1 MTFLINLA
9 VLGILCSFT
18 LVLEGKAG
26 KDIPVSSRLE
36 KTFDSE
42 EKTSAPLNKEV
53 NSRFT
58 FAKNSFSNSPKV
70 TQVKFR
76 GNDRY
81 YWFISVFTFD
91 SLKNYFLQQSLAYL
105 NFTSDVE
112 DLFCWYKRKK
122 WFLWAIAA
130 AQTAEKD
137 GWGLTW
143 YSRWGIYLSI
153 PTWTHSQ
160 NSMVAAEA
168 SGLKIS
174 SHGTSLSTRPSQ
186 STHKRSHKIYMS
198 YRRRFKLV
206 LQKNADALSRNG
218 RTFANES
225 FNLAVASKAP
235 KCTIF
240 QNQRA
245 ATFPLLQQ
253 FAERT

>member
-1 MTFLINLA
+1 MRLSKNLESNIPSDTSSGSMYESSGSQFFRTTTGIQSRPDAFEELRLVMTFLINLA

-76 GNDRY
+76 ESDRY
-81 YWFISVFTFD
+81 FWFISVFTFD
-91 SLKNYFLQQSLAYL
+91 SLKNYFLQQSLACL
-105 NFTSDVE
+105 NFTLDVE

-137 GWGLTW
+137 G
-143 YSRWGIYLSI
+143 
-153 PTWTHSQ
+153 
-160 NSMVAAEA
+160 
-168 SGLKIS
+168 
-174 SHGTSLSTRPSQ
+174 
-186 STHKRSHKIYMS
+186 
-198 YRRRFKLV
+198 
-206 LQKNADALSRNG
+206 
-218 RTFANES
+218 
-225 FNLAVASKAP
+225 
-235 KCTIF
+235 
-240 QNQRA
+240 
-245 ATFPLLQQ
+245 
-253 FAERT
+253 